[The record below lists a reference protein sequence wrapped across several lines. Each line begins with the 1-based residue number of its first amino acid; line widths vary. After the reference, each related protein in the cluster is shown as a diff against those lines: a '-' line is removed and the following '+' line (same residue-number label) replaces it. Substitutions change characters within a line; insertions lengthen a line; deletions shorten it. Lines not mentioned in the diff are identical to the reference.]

1 MSAAQDPYSLAAIGT
16 LLAAL
21 GLSATS
27 GLRAYIP
34 LLAVGLAG
42 ATGIVPLQDSFK
54 DLASP
59 PVLIVLGVLVVG
71 EFIIDKIPLVDH
83 VSDAIHTVIRPVSG
97 AVIMA
102 GTANSLSTLAPWV
115 AAILG
120 ALLALVFHGAK
131 ATTRPAVSA
140 TTAGVGNP
148 VISLVEDIVVI
159 AAVLLLI
166 FAPIIGVILLI
177 LVVLVFARLFLGV
190 VRRLRGRKGD
200 AGAGG
205 RGGAR
210 VVPASAQV
218 VPSTA
223 PQGAKRPGRGRSKAA
238 ARQAALP
245 APVPVPVP
253 VVLPPVAG
261 GAAMMGR
268 AGPAPGPAAVPVP
281 APAPAVPTGPASP
294 FAPTQPATVQPPYP
308 AGVPASPLYGG
319 MPGAG
324 NPLAPT
330 QTFPQ
335 SGAGQQPG
343 NLYPPDAT
351 TLPGTGNP

>member
-59 PVLIVLGVLVVG
+59 PVLIILGVLVVG

-148 VISLVEDIVVI
+148 IISLVEDIVVI

-177 LVVLVFARLFLGV
+177 LVVVIFARLFRGA
-190 VRRLRGRKGD
+190 VRRMRGRKGD

-205 RGGAR
+205 GRRGAR

-223 PQGAKRPGRGRSKAA
+223 PQGGKRSGRGRGKAA

-245 APVPVPVP
+245 APIPVPVP
-253 VVLPPVAG
+253 IVLPPVAG
-261 GAAMMGR
+261 GAAMMGG
-268 AGPAPGPAAVPVP
+268 AGPAPGPGGMPVP
-281 APAPAVPTGPASP
+281 APAPAAPTGPASP

-308 AGVPASPLYGG
+308 AGAPANPLYGG

-324 NPLAPT
+324 SPLAPT

-335 SGAGQQPG
+335 QG